1 MNRFFTKTFVR
12 FFIGFVVIIGIAF
25 GVLIVTSQIPNP
37 ADIDNV
43 AAPR

>member
-1 MNRFFTKTFVR
+1 MFTKTFLR
-12 FFIGFVVIIGIAF
+12 FFVGFVVIIGVAF
-25 GVLIVTSQIPNP
+25 GVLVVTSQIQNP